1 MNNALVKVK
10 KLSILNMAAFS
21 FLKSVFLNTLIILL
35 GFPFRSCLFPGV
47 VPVFGGEGACSG
59 IIEGA
64 TAWETA
70 HEECIKSNQVDDS
83 NTGNITLNSTLEE
96 LDFDDNVR

>member
-10 KLSILNMAAFS
+10 KLSILNMGAFS
-21 FLKSVFLNTLIILL
+21 FPKTVFLNILIILL
-35 GFPFRSCLFPGV
+35 GFPFRTYLLSGV
-47 VPVFGGEGACSG
+47 TPVLGGEGGCSG

-83 NTGNITLNSTLEE
+83 NMGNITLNSTLEE